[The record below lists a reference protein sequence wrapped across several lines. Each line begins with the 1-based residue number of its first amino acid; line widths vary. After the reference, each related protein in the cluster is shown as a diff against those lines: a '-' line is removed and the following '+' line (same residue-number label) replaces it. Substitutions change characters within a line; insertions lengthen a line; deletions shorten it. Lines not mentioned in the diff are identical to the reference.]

1 MRLAAIF
8 TLPATSHPAV
18 ASGRVQIGRL
28 SRYSQ
33 RYHRVINVVTPP
45 AWILEH
51 ELIGNEAGKSAII
64 AQPTAHNAFG
74 SGKKYT
80 ASERANERA
89 SRVSRYSADQIIEG
103 IGRDRCDAI
112 VAI

>member
-1 MRLAAIF
+1 
-8 TLPATSHPAV
+8 
-18 ASGRVQIGRL
+18 
-28 SRYSQ
+28 
-33 RYHRVINVVTPP
+33 VVTPP

-80 ASERANERA
+80 VSERTSERASSEP
-89 SRVSRYSADQIIEG
+89 VYSADQIIEG
-103 IGRDRCDAI
+103 IGRDRSALSLLRPQYKSENRAI
-112 VAI
+112 ILLQKGKNR